1 MKKSDS
7 WNRLPLLMSFEIYND
22 SVLES
27 HWPSACV
34 LHGDRNVQ
42 PLSVSWCTRQRTKNS
57 CRTYSH
63 HMVFA
68 DANDRTGQKIYSPRT
83 RCPLLPDLV
92 DSANS
97 KLSPPVHC
105 AHVGRTADFQPFPT
119 HLTSLLQYL
128 LATRILFGTKAMKAF
143 RCCFGPIVLM
153 NQAKLFGCGISPVNC
168 RDVQNCHTVETGLA
182 DHLCLK
188 NFPLQTDPPGLPGGS
203 LCSFEESKYQIAGH
217 FSSAGRERR
226 PFFPLAGLPNG
237 HRPSSSGP
245 GQS

>member
-1 MKKSDS
+1 
-7 WNRLPLLMSFEIYND
+7 MSFEIYND

-34 LHGDRNVQ
+34 LHGDRKVQ

-143 RCCFGPIVLM
+143 RCCFGPIVLIDEPSKTIWLWHFTSQLPRCAELSHSG
-153 NQAKLFGCGISPVNC
+153 NRSC
-168 RDVQNCHTVETGLA
+168 R
-182 DHLCLK
+182 
-188 NFPLQTDPPGLPGGS
+188 PS
-203 LCSFEESKYQIAGH
+203 LSQEL
-217 FSSAGRERR
+217 SSADR
-226 PFFPLAGLPNG
+226 PARTARWFALQL
-237 HRPSSSGP
+237 
-245 GQS
+245 